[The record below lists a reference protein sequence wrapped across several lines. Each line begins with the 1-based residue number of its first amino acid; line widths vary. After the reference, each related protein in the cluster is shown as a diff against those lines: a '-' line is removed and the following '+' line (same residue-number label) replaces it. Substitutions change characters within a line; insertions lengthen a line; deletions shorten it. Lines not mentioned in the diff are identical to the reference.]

1 MWRQNIGVIVLAL
14 ILGLSYGG
22 HMLYRYLKIRADSAK
37 RAAAVI
43 RVIQDAN
50 DVSEIGYVYEMRDEL
65 FLRDDNQV
73 NLVVVK
79 VPATGA
85 RYSCQL

>member
-43 RVIQDAN
+43 RVI
-50 DVSEIGYVYEMRDEL
+50 
-65 FLRDDNQV
+65 
-73 NLVVVK
+73 
-79 VPATGA
+79 
-85 RYSCQL
+85 